1 MPLPEYLYHAT
12 SNDTAKLIMASE
24 NSGLEPRSGGE
35 DEEKKYLCMS
45 ASEKGAITLQNRAND
60 IIFRVKGEALDA
72 DLWKEAGAGKQE
84 WRGKQT
90 ILKGLL
96 EYRRSLGNAD
106 QKKWKESKGW
116 PKFGK

>member
-1 MPLPEYLYHAT
+1 MALPEYLYHAT
-12 SNDTAKLIMASE
+12 SNETAKLVMASE

-35 DEEKKYLCMS
+35 NEVKYLCMS

-72 DLWKEAGAGKQE
+72 KLWEKAGAGKQE
-84 WRGKQT
+84 WRGTQT

-106 QKKWKESKGW
+106 QKKWRESKVW